1 MSKFW
6 TVVTIIFV
14 TAIMLLALDV
24 DQTPDIAF
32 SDLETECRY
41 DKAGNM
47 DIGLDGRQITFSG
60 RFNTPNSNTNLDYS
74 YRLTESNKIRLNI
87 ITRDSIIPDSFY
99 DNCLASV
106 VYEAKTESLEP
117 GDYSVTVSH
126 NGNVQKKS
134 GIRVK

>member
-14 TAIMLLALDV
+14 TAIMLLALNV
-24 DQTPDIAF
+24 DQTPSISF

-41 DKAGNM
+41 DKSGNM
-47 DIGLDGRQITFSG
+47 DIGLEGRQITFSG
-60 RFNTPNSNTNLDYS
+60 RFNTPNPNTNLDYS
-74 YRLTESNKIRLNI
+74 YRVTESNEIRLNI
-87 ITRDSIIPDSFY
+87 ITTNSMVPDSFY

-106 VYEAKTESLEP
+106 VYEAKTASLEP

-126 NGNVQKKS
+126 NGNVRKKA
-134 GIRVK
+134 GIRIK